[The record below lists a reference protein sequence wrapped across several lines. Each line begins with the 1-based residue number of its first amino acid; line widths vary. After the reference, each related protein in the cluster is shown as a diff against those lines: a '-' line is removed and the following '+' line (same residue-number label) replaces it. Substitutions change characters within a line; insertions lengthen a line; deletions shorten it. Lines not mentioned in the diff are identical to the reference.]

1 MADLRPS
8 WMGLVFIFQRYTWL
22 LFFTIIIGIG
32 CTWFI
37 LGCWLPEHRAHKALA
52 LCLLNGWAVF
62 LGQSAHNRPHT
73 TALRI
78 LFVMIALYGLNV
90 TTIYTSNL
98 IRVFTNPAYQNQIDT
113 IEEIIES
120 GLPFGRICSFFF
132 SITVGRANK
141 SMLGLQVDAKTITT
155 GSRMTIRAIKY
166 YLTNTNRRM
175 SLFQAKRICT
185 VCRRAKKCYC

>member
-1 MADLRPS
+1 
-8 WMGLVFIFQRYTWL
+8 MGLVFIFQRYTWL